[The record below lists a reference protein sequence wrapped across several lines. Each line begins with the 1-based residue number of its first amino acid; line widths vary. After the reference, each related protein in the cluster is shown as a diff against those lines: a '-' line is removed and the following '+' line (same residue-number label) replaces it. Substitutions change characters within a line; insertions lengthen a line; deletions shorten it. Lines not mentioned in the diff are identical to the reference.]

1 MKTIGLIGGMTWL
14 SSVEYYR
21 LLNQKVNQRLGGI
34 HSARLLMYS
43 VEFDEISRLQREGRW
58 NELATLFIGI
68 ARTLEKAGA
77 DCLMIGANTMHK
89 LADEVQAAINIHL
102 IHIGEATAKV
112 VRAAGLKTVGLLGT
126 KYTMELDFYQ
136 KQLRA
141 SGVTTIIPLDDER
154 WFVHDSIYNE
164 FGKGIFKDETKR
176 HYIEVIKSL
185 VARGC
190 EGVILGCTE
199 IPLLIKQS
207 DSPVPVFD
215 TTDIHASAAVEFALN
230 PEPAAF
236 AGSTR

>member
-1 MKTIGLIGGMTWL
+1 MKTIGIIGGMTWL
-14 SSVEYYR
+14 STVEYYR
-21 LLNQKVNQRLGGI
+21 LLNQKINQRLGGI

-43 VEFDEISRLQREGRW
+43 VEFDEISRLQREGKW
-58 NELATLFIGI
+58 DELATLFIGV
-68 ARTLEKAGA
+68 ARTLEKAGV

-89 LADEVQAAINIHL
+89 IADEVQATINIPL
-102 IHIGEATAKV
+102 IHIGEATA
-112 VRAAGLKTVGLLGT
+112 RAVKSAGLTTVGLLGT
-126 KYTMELDFYQ
+126 RYTMELDFYQ
-136 KQLRA
+136 RRLRA
-141 SGVTTIIPLDDER
+141 NDINTIIPFDDER
-154 WFVHDSIYNE
+154 PFVHDSIYNE
-164 FGKGIFKDETKR
+164 FGKGIFKDETR
-176 HYIEVIKSL
+176 RRYIEIIASL

-236 AGSTR
+236 AGSPH